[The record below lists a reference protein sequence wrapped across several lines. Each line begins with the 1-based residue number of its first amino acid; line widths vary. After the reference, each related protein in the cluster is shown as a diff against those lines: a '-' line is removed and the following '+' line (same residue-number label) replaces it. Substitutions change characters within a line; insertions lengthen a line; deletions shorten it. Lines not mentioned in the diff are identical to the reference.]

1 VRLTEKKNENR
12 TISQVLCF
20 NQYPALPV
28 RQMAVYE
35 KKLKAFENHYAK
47 DPALRDALAAA
58 ALSSKSKKKKKNPD
72 GSEDVDK
79 YAHPGRLPPLPKLS
93 SEEKA
98 NAKRQKADLKKAWK
112 AYEKA
117 HASFRDAAA
126 GNMKGAAKVKE
137 CGAVDIHALRF
148 VVGSLGCTE
157 VRKCTCPS

>member
-1 VRLTEKKNENR
+1 MV
-12 TISQVLCF
+12 
-20 NQYPALPV
+20 
-28 RQMAVYE
+28 VYD

-47 DPALRDALAAA
+47 DPALRDSLAAA
-58 ALSSKSKKKKKNPD
+58 ALASKKKKKKNLEGGD
-72 GSEDVDK
+72 EVDK
-79 YAHPGRLPPLPKLS
+79 YAHPGPLPPLPKLT

-98 NAKRQKADLKKAWK
+98 NTKRQKADLKKAWK

-117 HASFRDAAA
+117 HASFRDAAL

-157 VRKCTCPS
+157 VGYKGAIFFKDGKRIKKEIREV